1 MRKVLLGCLV
11 LFVVGSLVAG
21 AACWYVLRKRPQ
33 LGATL
38 ELPPTARAG
47 QTISLVARLDNPHDR
62 PVTLDSIDIAESFLE
77 GFQVLRVEPKPTD
90 TTRVP
95 IVNQRSWSF
104 GQAVPA
110 GGTMAVTF
118 TLRCLR
124 AGHFTGTVDACNPSQ
139 DCTSLYGDVDVQA
152 GAPTETTAEPLPPV
166 TN

>member
-11 LFVVGSLVAG
+11 LFVVGSLAGG

-38 ELPPTARAG
+38 DLPPTARAG

-62 PVTLDSIDIAESFLE
+62 PVTLDSVDIAESFLE
-77 GFQVLRVEPKPTD
+77 GFQVLRVEPRPTD
-90 TTRVP
+90 TMRVP
-95 IVNQRSWSF
+95 IVNQRSWTF

-110 GGTMAVTF
+110 GGTMTVTF
-118 TLRCLR
+118 SLRCLR

-139 DCTSLYGDVDVQA
+139 DCTSLFGDVEVQEGAA
-152 GAPTETTAEPLPPV
+152 GEAPADAPVPV